1 MMRAVSLS
9 LLFVLLLS
17 TGASA
22 AQTPELRGVW
32 MHATQVKTRAE
43 ADAAVARIERAR
55 FNAVFLLVYYWGGEV
70 FFLSDLAPVGAG
82 VEPGYDP
89 LAYMV
94 EKCHERHIQ
103 VHAWFVNGAHG
114 APEPRNILS
123 RHPDWA
129 VKDGTGWTT
138 WYDLGKPE
146 VRRFQSDLMIE
157 CLRRYNVDGIH
168 FDYIRYGP
176 HECYCDYCQNEFA
189 MRYGGKLLTDEQRK
203 TFPTGAGITGNP
215 LTSPTT
221 ATVLATFS
229 DGTPAISLNALGK
242 GAVLLLNWHAE
253 NEMPPAVAETVKLM
267 LDLWTVAGT
276 WPVHLT
282 TTQENTREYGTESY
296 EATRAALRRLGHTVK
311 AIPVDQIGALPPG
324 AALAFPAVYIIPPA
338 VADDLEQFVKRGGMM
353 LMIDGPTKSMHLAP
367 IRHITGFAQTG
378 KYIHRDDIIQSTGRS
393 PIAPRGTHQLDV
405 LQWKYRMQ
413 RWAEF
418 RKSGVTD
425 LVRDVYRRAKK
436 IKPKAQVTAA
446 VMNSLESANA
456 AYQDWPRW
464 LREGTIDYVVPMA
477 YTEDM
482 IELQQQ
488 IAGWRTLDRQLE
500 RIIPGLSIYQKT
512 AGQTITRKLDL
523 IRDQQRLCRQQG
535 AHGNMYFSL
544 QYLNDPLIDLFR
556 TELYPAVAPPYI
568 PPSRTPSPPPGDAK
582 SGTQSPK
589 SETTPRKQ

>member
-17 TGASA
+17 VSAPA

-32 MHATQVKTRAE
+32 MHATAIKTSAE
-43 ADAAVARIERAR
+43 ADAAVAKIEQAR
-55 FNAVFLLVYYWGGEV
+55 FNAVFLLVWYWGGQA
-70 FFLSDLAPVGAG
+70 FFRSDLAPMGDG

-89 LAYMV
+89 LAYMI
-94 EKCHERHIQ
+94 ERCHKRGIQ
-103 VHAWFVNGAHG
+103 VHAWFVNGSHG
-114 APEPRNILS
+114 ASEPRNILS
-123 RHPDWA
+123 QHPDWA
-129 VKDGTGWTT
+129 VRDGAGWTT

-157 CLRRYNVDGIH
+157 CLSRYNVDGIH

-176 HECYCDYCQNEFA
+176 HQCYCDYCQGEFA
-189 MRYGGKLLTDEQRK
+189 MRYGGMLLTDEQRK
-203 TFPTGAGITGNP
+203 TFPTGAGITANP
-215 LTSPTT
+215 LTNPTT
-221 ATVLATFS
+221 ATVLATLS
-229 DGTPAISLNALGK
+229 DGTPAIALNALGK

-253 NEMPPAVAETVKLM
+253 NEMPPAVAETVKVM

-276 WPVHLT
+276 WPVHIT
-282 TTQENTREYGTESY
+282 TTEENRSEYGMESF
-296 EATRAALRRLGHTVK
+296 EAARASLRRLGHTIK
-311 AIPVDQIGALPPG
+311 AIPIEQVKSLPPG
-324 AALAFPAVYIIPPA
+324 STLVLPAVYVISPT
-338 VADDLEQFVKRGGMM
+338 VAGDLEQYVKRGGMM
-353 LMIDGPTKSMHLAP
+353 LMIDGPTKSMHLGP
-367 IRHITGFAQTG
+367 VRHITGFSQTG
-378 KYIHRDDIIQSTGRS
+378 KYIHRDDVIQSTGRS
-393 PIAPRGTHQLDV
+393 PIVLRGAHQLDV

-436 IKPKAQVTAA
+436 LKPKAQVTAA
-446 VMNSLESANA
+446 VMSSFESANS

-464 LREGTIDYVVPMA
+464 LRDGTIDYVIPMA

-488 IAGWRTLDRQLE
+488 IASWKTLDRQLQ

-512 AGQTITRKLDL
+512 GSQTTTRRLDL

-535 AHGNMYFSL
+535 ADGNMYFSL
-544 QYLNDPLIDLFR
+544 QYLSDPLITLFR
-556 TELYPAVAPPYI
+556 TELYPTAAPAYA
-568 PPSRTPSPPPGDAK
+568 PPSRSSSPPPRPEAA
-582 SGTQSPK
+582 K
-589 SETTPRKQ
+589 SETNPKTNN